1 MACHG
6 LSKSSSSVESN
17 SLESSDP
24 PMINKRLAS
33 KRTAAQAFPK
43 VFQHSWLREAKCWLC
58 SSKYRRVPIFGPGM
72 TFNVTGSTSSV
83 LSKLLVG
90 AFWAFK
96 LSQPPICQCW
106 TLPHRSAALLQPSKP
121 PATNT
126 RRSSKPATAQPERP
140 TAMVGPEENVML
152 VASKILGDWETLRTF
167 GQMDKLMG
175 PWKKTGF
182 AVAVCKTWWIVA
194 EGSLYSSRCIL
205 YVFFCQDTRYSND
218 LLYHQSH
225 QKRWYAWKASTKD
238 STLGYLQ
245 RARGWSANITPGR
258 LLPHHWLPKINC
270 KKKHPISDSP
280 WHKSV
285 ITHNVTYQHIANTK
299 LVLNWLISDN

>member
-1 MACHG
+1 MLNLTPPKRGAPAAIKTSSHQHPTFIQASHSAARTTHCHG
-6 LSKSSSSVESN
+6 GSWRKCHAGRIQDPWRLRNIASVWT
-17 SLESSDP
+17 DG
-24 PMINKRLAS
+24 
-33 KRTAAQAFPK
+33 QA
-43 VFQHSWLREAKCWLC
+43 H
-58 SSKYRRVPIFGPGM
+58 
-72 TFNVTGSTSSV
+72 
-83 LSKLLVG
+83 
-90 AFWAFK
+90 
-96 LSQPPICQCW
+96 
-106 TLPHRSAALLQPSKP
+106 
-121 PATNT
+121 
-126 RRSSKPATAQPERP
+126 
-140 TAMVGPEENVML
+140 
-152 VASKILGDWETLRTF
+152 
-167 GQMDKLMG
+167 G

-270 KKKHPISDSP
+270 QKKIILYLIPP

-285 ITHNVTYQHIANTK
+285 ITHNVTYQHHTNTK
-299 LVLNWLISDN
+299 LVLNLLISDN